1 MTAAGPILELLNGF
15 RAAKFLMAASELGVF
30 EALAGAPANLDVLA
44 ARTGLTR
51 RAVRICA
58 DAMVAVGLLDRDGNT
73 YRNSPAADAC
83 LAGGTAEDLR
93 PFVRFSDR
101 FSYPAWT
108 GLAAALRHGPANQI
122 VALDPD
128 SQRIFSEGVEA
139 LNAGPAAELAAS
151 ADFGDRLL
159 DIGGGTG
166 SWSIAAAVAHPRLR
180 ATVFELPQVA
190 ELARRRIAEHGLAGR
205 IDVVGGDLMTADLPT
220 GHDRCLLA
228 NVVHCF
234 SPADNT
240 RLLAKVR
247 AAVAP
252 SARLLLVDYWTDPG
266 HVEPAVAA
274 LMAGEF
280 AVNSTDGDVYSLDEA
295 REWLAGTG
303 WRFVTHERLHGA
315 KSVIVAEAG

>member
-1 MTAAGPILELLNGF
+1 MTSAGPILELLNGF

-30 EALAGAPANLDVLA
+30 EALAGAPADIDVLA
-44 ARTGLTR
+44 VRTGLSR

-58 DAMVAVGLLDRDGNT
+58 DAMVAVGLLERDGDI
-73 YRNSPAADAC
+73 YRNSPAADAY
-83 LAGGTAEDLR
+83 LAGDTAEDLR

-108 GLAAALRHGPANQI
+108 GLAEALRHGPANQI
-122 VALDPD
+122 VALDPE
-128 SQRIFSEGVEA
+128 SQRIFSDGVEA
-139 LNAGPAAELAAS
+139 LNAGPAAALAAG

-166 SWSIAAAVAHPRLR
+166 SWSVAAVRAHPRLA
-180 ATVFELPQVA
+180 ATVFELPRVA
-190 ELARRRIAEHGLAGR
+190 EIARRRIAEHGLAER
-205 IDVVGGDLMTADLPT
+205 IDVVGGDLMTAELPS

-234 SPADNT
+234 SPADN
-240 RLLAKVR
+240 RKLLAKVR
-247 AAVAP
+247 KAVQP
-252 SARLLLVDYWTDPG
+252 NARLLLVDYWTDPA

-280 AVNSTDGDVYSLDEA
+280 AVNSADGDVYSLDEA
-295 REWLAGTG
+295 REWLSGTG
-303 WRFVTHERLHGA
+303 WRFVTHGQLHGA